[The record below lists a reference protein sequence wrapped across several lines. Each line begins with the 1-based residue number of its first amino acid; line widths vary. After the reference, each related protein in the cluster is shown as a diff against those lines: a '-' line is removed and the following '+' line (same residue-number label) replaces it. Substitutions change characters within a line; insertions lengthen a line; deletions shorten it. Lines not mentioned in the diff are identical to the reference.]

1 MKRPGASAD
10 SIRRSIWVVRLRGA
24 IVIAIFASRPP
35 LR

>member
-10 SIRRSIWVVRLRGA
+10 SIRRSTWVVGLRGA
-24 IVIAIFASRPP
+24 IVIVIFASLQP